1 MAVFCVNTHSKQF
14 KETAKRLNISEG
26 QLELIAH
33 EYGNLEGM
41 NGEFPSDE
49 YIQSK
54 FEGKPLQNASQVT
67 IDIWN
72 LRYSTPQLFN
82 TREEYESAKLE
93 AMQYFPES
101 SIGDK
106 KTFDGKYELS
116 IAEPVDSKKSSNTYN
131 QEASIT
137 DVAEDLRTQIITD
150 LQSSI
155 DSIQKEL
162 KSINRKDFIN
172 KTIDRYNELFESAVR
187 VLKNGDFV
195 NNEAIKGEIKAFNSK
210 YQELIDAEIIAP
222 LSETNL
228 ELAYDYKSGKYSLSN
243 LHIRRNTDALKK
255 AASQRLKGEI
265 SSLNDA
271 LRTAQDRLKKA
282 QNAPTNTFINMAI
295 NRGIGDF
302 QLNSDTSYIVGL
314 PEQMTAKE
322 AYQRLSQQYNPDS
335 SEAKLSKIVFNV
347 LQETG
352 ISFKASD
359 RLPDNVR
366 GRFSASD
373 NVIYFNKQGILSNT
387 LLHEAIHAVTI
398 YYMKATN
405 RNGFS
410 KEVQIAC
417 KEIEECYEL
426 LRQDMLDRKM
436 STSDIYGMTSATEL
450 VAEIT
455 RPEVISL
462 IKDFDERHKG
472 QNIFQ
477 RLIDAIAKFF
487 GINKKYGSLEKTLKD
502 ALVTLIE
509 NPNAQLMRR
518 YALENRTAKENWNA
532 IRENGTQWSRSNK
545 YREIIED
552 AAEKAS
558 EDGQAEIT
566 VSKQDIMN
574 GAVFSIPEGVSGG
587 IISDSPIGTLFVSI
601 QKMGM
606 FSTEEEPFF
615 FTINGAYK
623 VDGDNVILPIKFINL
638 EWLSTNQFSIQ
649 TAKNGMPYITDIM
662 PLFGSVSQQSNESTT
677 LEVSTAGDEF
687 GKQFSAFNAKFKQ
700 GTIIDGADVSGR
712 SIEDVYQNV
721 IKKSGKNRP
730 PATGSKLLLSPQARG
745 KMTFSY
751 GNQKRGDV
759 QALTTIDAIRNGER
773 TATTRYASDGHIE
786 YWQNLKVGD
795 IVEFTGANGE
805 SVLVRITAPLTK
817 LSSNTSAEEWSKKE
831 GWSTEYFNT
840 KVAQRLNEAY
850 QIEYEFITDNTKE
863 GLEEFSY
870 QEGYLPL
877 WQEWAKQ
884 NPELMEQLR
893 QRAEG
898 KTLTDKFA
906 YGAVSQARALTEIL
920 ESTQPQESKDS
931 EALEETID
939 VHSDI
944 DLKNVIVDSS
954 YPNLAGTRRSTGI
967 ITFQKSSYTPE
978 EVLRHLQ
985 GESGK
990 KYSDQKAKVL
1000 ENLTQQGWS
1009 IERIADLLENSTDA
1023 TTLLLLHE
1031 MSHRDHADSY
1041 DVKNYMSNEA
1051 IAIET
1056 RATLDALNRLERIKE
1071 VQNAREDNGT
1081 EVSKENQVFLKRQ
1094 NALVRQLD
1102 ALRSNDLGLTET
1114 DIMEEAAALSNWISD
1129 NISDKWLSNPEAA
1142 YNDFNLPKTNDW
1154 ITEKDKQG
1162 DIDKMSSMSRRDFV
1176 SLVGIKNLIDKY
1188 VNDVLES
1195 NPALDEISFEE
1206 LDRIDLVKENIDA
1219 IFELGIATFNAT
1231 EGFSI
1236 IHNDETDTYETV
1248 DAEQSEG
1255 DALDNSP
1262 LEDGAEI
1269 SEEKESLENWQVDKS
1284 TIEVLGTA
1292 STLIKT
1298 ALAKCYELDSNGDV
1312 VVDKLGRRK
1321 RISQNDAT
1329 KSIIKWSQGALDL
1342 PSLIV
1347 KLEEKSTDNPWLNQ
1361 IITRLKDTSGK
1372 EADFQSQFYSVF
1384 QKHFQLAD
1392 IIKKGKNGKYYSMDI
1407 NRFPATREVFG
1418 EMVSAITLGVNPLFS
1433 TNGINQTE
1441 LNKENGVNA
1450 TINQLSRVKDCT
1462 EEYFNTYKS
1471 GFVRRIHY
1479 LTAAFGSEVS
1489 ADIINKSLSYGNI
1502 KDVINALESIQYN
1515 INKELNN
1522 STYDPFK
1529 YSKDK
1534 NSHGITSYMR
1544 DFLNII
1550 LDSKDDIME
1559 TSYYENGKLRQAY
1572 QIPSYSTK
1580 LFIKLTGDDALFEKT
1595 LNEEYGAY
1603 EWFYNNGEW
1612 RTSWLRELARLNA
1625 SARKKVLSHKI
1636 NLNFG
1641 SSRNQ
1646 YMRGMSVEKYALSVL
1661 TEFASGG
1668 AFDGRQLAYYR
1679 YPIQSNKTSSDFVK
1693 FFRYTGEFY
1702 KDSILN
1708 DMIEVFN
1715 QELSRIQTV
1724 KLRNKKKGDI
1734 DYIENFDERGKE
1746 FCFLRFLNDTSKLV
1760 TTENERENGLI
1771 FTRDE
1776 AAELTSLVRQAT
1788 EGKNLEENSSRMN
1801 DLARKAIEVELT
1813 RRSEIQYNQLQQ
1825 LGLID
1830 AISSLEGVNG
1840 DVREFIENFVWN
1852 DTLAAINITELLV
1865 TDLAYYASDDDFQ
1878 KRFAQVH
1885 SPGIRGNA
1893 EATDYNGNKV
1903 TDGNIRV
1910 VALGDFDSYRSNI
1923 IENLEVVL
1931 QRNIDSAANDTERKV
1946 LEDLKKSILKQ
1957 MDGINVS
1964 DGQAF
1969 MTPTAMRKKGYI
1981 FGTWS
1986 REAEKIYEKIR
1997 KGNYTVDD
2005 LKTAFNVKKP
2015 FVYSQLNQDV
2025 NVEGAPMSKLKVPTQ
2040 IKDSEYLLIMAGAL
2054 LHNQETGKPNLLK
2067 VLYEVAEESAYRGQE
2082 KSDVPRTD
2090 GIDVFA
2096 FTSALKSGITGVSEV
2111 AQKWGTTEMTEE
2123 KLKDY
2128 LLHGDEESGYTN
2140 GVYDSEGNYNSKV
2153 VKNVPVEDYAIQN
2166 EVPLHTL
2173 DHTQIWGSQ
2182 MRAIIESNLAYA
2194 DYEGNPVKF
2203 TFDDNGEEKSLGR
2216 DEFRVEYESTVA
2228 DIINKASDRLK
2239 AEFFIEEYG
2248 KDENGNV
2255 VLKNSP
2261 LSTKDRNL
2269 VIAKMLQKEILS
2281 NPERYGIDM
2290 LLACTVTED
2299 GKFRIPLG
2307 EPTQAKR
2314 IEQLV
2319 NSIIK
2324 NRVNKP
2330 KVDGGL
2336 AVQVSSIGTSRKL
2349 NFRFYDKSGNLL
2361 PTLEEWLASN
2371 EGKTNQ
2377 DYVEYCRTNQGGF
2390 AYEEN
2395 FSPAHTA
2402 DFFRYFTDK
2411 NGNVDVEAIEML
2423 DPMLLMSIDQRTP
2436 TEYFYSITVSKTVG
2450 IMPRWAGDGK
2460 MRPFEIVE
2468 KDDSDFDVD
2477 KETQWKLS
2485 CDIKRNKEDMTFEQM
2500 LEAVPELKEYG
2511 YARDL
2516 FRSFIHGEKFTSSE
2530 GKPKVWK
2537 KMKEAYI
2544 KFKFSVEYPT
2554 EGEAA
2559 LKNKAWRMTLAV
2571 LQSESNASKVLS
2583 PGGFA
2588 SFADQGYYIEALR
2601 SGQYSKEEL
2610 DKMSSKEWKNI
2621 AKNTDTNLMYFS
2633 NQMDYYRRNND
2644 ASSNLGIFAVANTAH
2659 AILEGQGYALANP
2672 EEFTIAGKHYGT
2684 EVMIDEALDSEGT
2697 VISKSIGMNVG
2708 ASADAAKTPSHAFM
2722 NINKN
2727 TINEFILLLRTG
2739 MPIRDAAFFMSTEAI
2754 SNLVQEA
2761 GKRNITEYTDFKS
2774 ILNQRIQQKM
2784 QDAGLTSDSQQFS
2797 EELTMDE
2804 IMSAI
2809 PKGQMSDEVELKIL
2823 LAFRRLGNLTE
2834 GMRGLTFA
2842 TRYNSVASAVG
2853 PQIIDNIIHKDT
2865 RDSFNN
2871 YETSTLLQRRVELF
2885 DTKDN
2890 TTQYKFGDTI
2900 EIDGKNVVITPHNY
2914 KDFVEAGYLR
2924 ESETFDKITIQDVLW
2939 QHPMLNAFAEGYHVA
2954 DELFTNILKMPIA
2967 SATFDSIINS
2977 DSLYTKPIKSNRD
2990 VLNKFSDFFLSYCL
3004 VASHSMENSNNRV
3017 NGAEYFLRKFPK
3029 EFMEKKKQY
3038 KSNPLIQAIHADIVG
3053 NNTVLKINTTGLKA
3067 KERQALTAGWTDL
3080 FRKDRDFAI
3089 QLFKYNFWRGGI
3101 GFNPKTFINLLPLE
3115 MREKMSGYLDTY
3127 RHLPEISSMTILDQF
3142 YRNNAGDPSI
3152 VKKVDT
3158 VISLKNNRLIISPA
3172 EYARLGNAPY
3182 VRVSQN
3188 GATRLFVLAELP
3200 KTGKNVVYGETS
3212 ALGNNGEFLEISTE
3226 TIREPL
3232 FRVDN
3237 IETSEE
3243 ESTAIPKE
3251 GAEEE
3256 VVVTGKTEEQIEQE
3270 VQEFLEYLKDS
3281 NGQLHLNNVENTIN
3295 FVKEIKRGERKVSL
3309 SKEREGL
3316 KKYFEKN
3323 NIPYDDKKI
3332 EDAVKIMC

>member
-54 FEGKPLQNASQVT
+54 FEGKPLQNASQAT

-72 LRYSTPQLFN
+72 LRYSTSQLFN

-116 IAEPVDSKKSSNTYN
+116 VAEPVNIGAYQRELTAIKEKAIADGTFMLAPNGNPTNLNEQQWLQVRTKAFKEWFGDWENDPENSSKVVDENGEPLVVYHGNKYKEPIREFKPGFKNTFNTAKKGYFFSDS
-131 QEASIT
+131 E
-137 DVAEDLRTQIITD
+137 DVAHYFSDASGYTERGVKQLKEELQKLFQYRIIDDNHIEFGNDDTGPIV
-150 LQSSI
+150 LSVSSQDKASVLTAI
-155 DSIQKEL
+155 KNSNVY
-162 KSINRKDFIN
+162 KSIEQDIQRYESFIGSKGQILSVFLNIRDESKIKPYLLGGKEYIASNPNQIKSATENVGTFSNESNDIRFN
-172 KTIDRYNELFESAVR
+172 KTIGNRFWNLYNKLNEQRGPDGRVKRSAVAEY
-187 VLKNGDFV
+187 
-195 NNEAIKGEIKAFNSK
+195 NNLYGTNFGWNSK
-210 YQELIDAEIIAP
+210 TGEVVV
-222 LSETNL
+222 
-228 ELAYDYKSGKYSLSN
+228 KSGKIKGISILNNNDTEIVAKKRIDRAQLLQYLGDKFNLQFKEVESWVYDTKVGKESNCCVIGKTVYIRKGDLSRLTNEQLIEEFLHPVIHAMYSARVDGIDGLLAEAKRLFPDLTKQIGLLYETQGRQVQEEELITQVLSKYLN
-243 LHIRRNTDALKK
+243 R
-255 AASQRLKGEI
+255 EI
-265 SSLNDA
+265 SD
-271 LRTAQDRLKKA
+271 KG
-282 QNAPTNTFINMAI
+282 TNT
-295 NRGIGDF
+295 R
-302 QLNSDTSYIVGL
+302 
-314 PEQMTAKE
+314 
-322 AYQRLSQQYNPDS
+322 
-335 SEAKLSKIVFNV
+335 
-347 LQETG
+347 
-352 ISFKASD
+352 
-359 RLPDNVR
+359 
-366 GRFSASD
+366 
-373 NVIYFNKQGILSNT
+373 
-387 LLHEAIHAVTI
+387 
-398 YYMKATN
+398 
-405 RNGFS
+405 
-410 KEVQIAC
+410 
-417 KEIEECYEL
+417 
-426 LRQDMLDRKM
+426 
-436 STSDIYGMTSATEL
+436 
-450 VAEIT
+450 
-455 RPEVISL
+455 
-462 IKDFDERHKG
+462 
-472 QNIFQ
+472 
-477 RLIDAIAKFF
+477 RLIDYIEQFIERIVSALRDLF
-487 GINKKYGSLEKTLKD
+487 GN
-502 ALVTLIE
+502 
-509 NPNAQLMRR
+509 
-518 YALENRTAKENWNA
+518 
-532 IRENGTQWSRSNK
+532 
-545 YREIIED
+545 
-552 AAEKAS
+552 
-558 EDGQAEIT
+558 
-566 VSKQDIMN
+566 
-574 GAVFSIPEGVSGG
+574 
-587 IISDSPIGTLFVSI
+587 VSI
-601 QKMGM
+601 QKGDRLTVSGKDIKEV
-606 FSTEEEPFF
+606 FSFQNLAEL
-615 FTINGAYK
+615 INSK
-623 VDGDNVILPIKFINL
+623 ELSFNDVLPVGERRNNL
-638 EWLSTNQFSIQ
+638 EN
-649 TAKNGMPYITDIM
+649 
-662 PLFGSVSQQSNESTT
+662 T

-700 GTIIDGADVSGR
+700 GTIIDGVDVSGR

-721 IKKSGKNRP
+721 IKKSGKNKA
-730 PATGSKLLLSPQARG
+730 PAMGSKLSLSSQAKGR
-745 KMTFSY
+745 MTFSY
-751 GNQKRGDV
+751 GNQKRDDV
-759 QALTTIDAIRNGER
+759 RALTTIDAIRYGER
-773 TATTRYASDGHIE
+773 TATTRYQSDGHIE

-795 IVEFTGANGE
+795 VVEFTGADGS
-805 SVLVRITAPLTK
+805 SVFVRITAPLTK
-817 LSSNTSAEEWSKKE
+817 LSSDVSADEWSRKE
-831 GWSTEYFNT
+831 GWSVEYFNT
-840 KVAQRLNEAY
+840 KVLPKIDEAY
-850 QIEYEFITDNTKE
+850 QIEYEYIADNTKE
-863 GLEEFSY
+863 SLEEYSY

-884 NPELMEQLR
+884 NPELIEQLR

-906 YGAVSQARALTEIL
+906 HGAVSQARALTEIL
-920 ESTQPQESKDS
+920 ESTQSQEFTDL
-931 EALEETID
+931 EA
-939 VHSDI
+939 
-944 DLKNVIVDSS
+944 
-954 YPNLAGTRRSTGI
+954 
-967 ITFQKSSYTPE
+967 PE
-978 EVLRHLQ
+978 EPST
-985 GESGK
+985 ES
-990 KYSDQKAKVL
+990 
-1000 ENLTQQGWS
+1000 
-1009 IERIADLLENSTDA
+1009 
-1023 TTLLLLHE
+1023 
-1031 MSHRDHADSY
+1031 
-1041 DVKNYMSNEA
+1041 
-1051 IAIET
+1051 
-1056 RATLDALNRLERIKE
+1056 
-1071 VQNAREDNGT
+1071 T
-1081 EVSKENQVFLKRQ
+1081 EVSEENQVFLKRQ
-1094 NALVRQLD
+1094 NYLVRQLD

-1142 YNDFNLPKTNDW
+1142 YNDFNLPKTNNW
-1154 ITEKDKQG
+1154 ATEKDKQG

-1188 VNDVLES
+1188 VNDVLDKYVSDILEGNS
-1195 NPALDEISFEE
+1195 ALGETSFEE
-1206 LDRIDLVKENIDA
+1206 LDRIDLIKENIDA

-1248 DAEQSEG
+1248 DTEQNEG

-1298 ALAKCYELDSNGDV
+1298 ALAKCYELDSNGDIV
-1312 VVDKLGRRK
+1312 IDKLGRRK

-1347 KLEEKSTDNPWLNQ
+1347 KLEEKATDNPWLNQ

-1392 IIKKGKNGKYYSMDI
+1392 IIKKGKGKNGKYYSMDI

-1418 EMVSAITLGVNPLFS
+1418 EMVSAITLGVSPLFS
-1433 TNGINQTE
+1433 TDGINQTE
-1441 LNKENGVNA
+1441 LNKENGVNS

-1471 GFVRRIHY
+1471 GFVRRLHY
-1479 LTAAFGSEVS
+1479 LTTAFGSEVN
-1489 ADIINKSLSYGNI
+1489 ADIINKSLNYGNI
-1502 KDVINALESIQYN
+1502 KAVINALESIQYN
-1515 INKELNN
+1515 LNKELNN
-1522 STYDPFK
+1522 SAYDPFK

-1550 LDSKDDIME
+1550 LDSKDDVME

-1668 AFDGRQLAYYR
+1668 NFDGRQLAYYR

-1746 FCFLRFLNDTSKLV
+1746 FCFLRFLNDTSKLI
-1760 TTENERENGLI
+1760 TTENERKNGLI

-1813 RRSEIQYNQLQQ
+1813 RRSEIQYNQLLQ

-1910 VALGDFDSYRSNI
+1910 VALGDFNSYRSNI

-1931 QRNIDSAANDTERKV
+1931 QRNIDSATNDTDRKV

-1986 REAEKIYEKIR
+1986 KEAERIYEKIR

-2128 LLHGDEESGYTN
+2128 LLHGDKESGYTN

-2203 TFDDNGEEKSLGR
+2203 TFNDNGKEKSLGR
-2216 DEFRVEYESTVA
+2216 DEFRVEYESTIA

-2248 KDENGNV
+2248 LDENGNA

-2324 NRVNKP
+2324 NRINKP

-2336 AVQVSSIGTSRKL
+2336 AVQVSSVGSSRKL

-2377 DYVEYCRTNQGGF
+2377 DYIEYCRANQGGF

-2485 CDIKRNKEDMTFEQM
+2485 CDIKRNKEKMTFEQM

-2511 YARDL
+2511 YAKDL
-2516 FRSFIHGEKFTSSE
+2516 FRSFMHGEKFTSSE
-2530 GKPKVWK
+2530 GKPKIWK

-2588 SFADQGYYIEALR
+2588 SLADQGYYIEALR

-2659 AILEGQGYALANP
+2659 AILEGQGYAIANP

-2684 EVMIDEALDSEGT
+2684 KVMIDEALDSEGT

-2784 QDAGLTSDSQQFS
+2784 QDAGLTPDSQQFS

-2924 ESETFDKITIQDVLW
+2924 ESEAFDKITIQDILW
-2939 QHPMLNAFAEGYHVA
+2939 QHPMLNAFAEGYHIA
-2954 DELFTNILKMPIA
+2954 DELFTKILKMPIA

-3029 EFMEKKKQY
+3029 EFMEKKKLY

-3115 MREKMSGYLDTY
+3115 MRENMSGYLDTY

-3158 VISLKNNRLIISPA
+3158 VVSLKNNRLIISPT

-3188 GATRLFVLAELP
+3188 GTTRLFVLAELP

-3226 TIREPL
+3226 TIKEPL
-3232 FRVDN
+3232 FRADN
-3237 IETSEE
+3237 IETTEE

-3251 GAEEE
+3251 GTEEE

-3295 FVKEIKRGERKVSL
+3295 FVKEIKRGERKVTL

-3316 KKYFEKN
+3316 KRYFERN